1 MKRRD
6 LIGVGIFLVAAAG
19 VLLLPRL
26 PWVSDF
32 RAQQFAYVGIYFIA
46 LLGLNLLT
54 GVTGQISLG
63 HGAFMLIGGYTTAIL
78 MSNED
83 PPLELAGHLFTGDM
97 RDIWTIPIAGLVAGL
112 AGFLFGFPALRLTGL
127 YLALATFAV
136 AVAAPA
142 FVKKFDTFTGGGGG
156 LNLFNLST
164 RTQSTSVTDPV
175 TFESK
180 ETGID
185 ILGINIP
192 TFNEWLYY
200 LCWTVALVMFA
211 AAWLILRGRFGRS
224 LRAVRDSE
232 LAAASSGVNLAR
244 YKTLA
249 FGISAFYAGVAGSLL
264 AIATTFVNPDTF
276 PITLSIFLLVG
287 VVVGGLGSLWPLVF
301 GAIFI
306 HFMQIEWAQRTEAVI
321 PNFIPV
327 LGDIDTDLPGAPSVA
342 FGVILILIM
351 LAFPGGVGG
360 LIRTL
365 KSLASRGYDRVR

>member
-1 MKRRD
+1 VKRAD
-6 LIGVGIFLVAAAG
+6 LTRVGVFLLA
-19 VLLLPRL
+19 VLAVFLLPRL
-26 PWVSDF
+26 VSDF

-54 GVTGQISLG
+54 GITGQISLG

-83 PPLELAGHLFTGDM
+83 PPLELAGHSFTGDM
-97 RDIWTIPIAGLVAGL
+97 RDIWTIPLAGLVAGIV
-112 AGFLFGFPALRLTGL
+112 GFLFGFPALRLTGL
-127 YLALATFAV
+127 YLALATFAI

-142 FVKKFDTFTGGGGG
+142 VVKKFEHFSGGGTGI
-156 LNLFNLST
+156 NLFALDT
-164 RTQSTSVTDPV
+164 RTQVKSITDPV
-175 TFESK
+175 TFE
-180 ETGID
+180 ETRVPISVLGID
-185 ILGINIP
+185 IP

-200 LCWTVALVMFA
+200 LCWTIALVMFA
-211 AAWLILRGRFGRS
+211 AAWLLLRGRFGRS

-276 PITLSIFLLVG
+276 PIALSIFLLVG

-306 HFMQIEWAQRTEAVI
+306 HFMQIEWAQRAEAVV
-321 PNFIPV
+321 PDFIPV

-342 FGVILILIM
+342 FGVVLILIM
-351 LAFPGGVGG
+351 LAFPGGAAG

-365 KSLASRGYDRVR
+365 KSLAVRGYGRAR